1 MAKMVLG
8 RKFVLKQHFDGLPKV
23 EDFEIVEE
31 ELGELQD
38 GEIIFKSEYISVD
51 PYQRAYSRR
60 FTPPMTMI
68 GSSVAKVMLQ
78 KKSANYFLLCN
89 AFLDETL

>member
-1 MAKMVLG
+1 MVLG

-78 KKSANYFLLCN
+78 KNLQIISYFVMHFWMKHYN
-89 AFLDETL
+89 I

>member
-1 MAKMVLG
+1 MVLG

-78 KKSANYFLLCN
+78 KNLQIIYYFVMHFWMKHYN
-89 AFLDETL
+89 I